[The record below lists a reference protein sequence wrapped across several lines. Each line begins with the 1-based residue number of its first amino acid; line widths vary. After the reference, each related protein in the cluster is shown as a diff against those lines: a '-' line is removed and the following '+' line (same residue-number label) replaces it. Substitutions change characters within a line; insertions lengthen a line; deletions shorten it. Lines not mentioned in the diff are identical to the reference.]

1 MEIRYVY
8 IVISLLLII
17 ATYIKEKNI
26 VCPIIIFNALWC
38 FVFWCAITN
47 NMVTAAGSSTYFLF
61 FIGVVCLDLG
71 CYVSDKLKF
80 KKIRIKNYKVGIS
93 DGDYKLRK
101 GLIYFLI
108 LLCILYYF
116 LNFALLIKSV
126 GNFNLSD
133 IMQMV
138 NTDDTLTKKYK
149 IVNFIYT
156 MIVNPFSYI
165 IPFIVAAD
173 YWVGN
178 RDRKLFYLSF
188 TMLLLRLFSSGNRL
202 SFMFIFIFMVVVG
215 LLIKRIDA
223 SKMRA
228 RFSLKDK
235 MKARFLIIGL
245 TIFAVIV
252 FIYSTVSRGY
262 DVKANIFI
270 NFAIPLRMYE
280 IWSESI
286 SSKGEYGFGFAS
298 FQGLIYPIFYLLK
311 NIIGLPMPSHIS
323 DVFDLTTQTVTEWVS
338 GGTYMHNAYVSIF
351 WYFYYDF
358 RIIGIIFLSFTMGIL
373 AQKAYRRA
381 ISKPNIKSVA
391 LYCVYV
397 RMLIGSY
404 AEMPFSNIGFGVGLF
419 FLLFVVYKQKNNM
432 RTMKHE
438 QIY

>member
-1 MEIRYVY
+1 MY
-8 IVISLLLII
+8 IVISLLLIV

-38 FVFWCAITN
+38 FVFWCALTN
-47 NMVTAAGSSTYFLF
+47 NMVTAASGDTYFLF
-61 FIGVVCLDLG
+61 FIGVVFLDLG

-80 KKIRIKNYKVGIS
+80 KKVRIGNHKVDIA
-93 DGDYKLRK
+93 DGDYKFRR
-101 GLIYFLI
+101 GLIYFFI
-108 LLCILYYF
+108 FLCILYYF
-116 LNFALLIKSV
+116 LNFAFLIKGIGSY
-126 GNFNLSD
+126 NFSNV
-133 IMQMV
+133 MQMV
-138 NTDDTLTKKYK
+138 NTEDTLTKKYK

-156 MIVNPFSYI
+156 IVINPFSYI
-165 IPFIVAAD
+165 TPFIVAAD

-178 RDRKLFYLSF
+178 RDKKLFYLSF

-202 SFMFIFIFMVVVG
+202 SFMFIFIFMIVVG

-223 SKMRA
+223 SRMRTFIS
-228 RFSLKDK
+228 RKDK
-235 MKARFLIIGL
+235 RKARYLIIGL
-245 TIFAVIV
+245 IILAVIV

-262 DVKANIFI
+262 DVKSNIFI
-270 NFAIPLRMYE
+270 NFAIPLRMYA
-280 IWSESI
+280 IWAEKI
-286 SSKGEYGFGFAS
+286 SLNGEYGFGFAS

-323 DVFDLTTQTVTEWVS
+323 TVFDLTTQTVTEWVS

-358 RIIGIIFLSFTMGIL
+358 RIVGIILLPFVMGIL

-404 AEMPFSNIGFGVGLF
+404 AEMTFSNIGFGVGLI
-419 FLLFVVYKQKNNM
+419 FLLFVVFKQKKNVRIMN
-432 RTMKHE
+432 HE
-438 QIY
+438 